1 MGTSQSQKPSLR
13 PIGGYSQSESCAPP
27 CPPCRSKGM
36 GSSQSQTPSLWPIV
50 GCSQSQSCAS
60 PHSPCKAMRADIK
73 RFEESDL
80 FLIGRSPKH
89 SKRNDKKAQHLEVAI
104 AERRNLAPSLKHWEE
119 ELQELCRWEKRRER
133 KNWEQELLALQK
145 SQKGWCKKC

>member
-50 GCSQSQSCAS
+50 GCSQSQSFAS
-60 PHSPCKAMRADIK
+60 PHSPRKAMRADI
-73 RFEESDL
+73 
-80 FLIGRSPKH
+80 
-89 SKRNDKKAQHLEVAI
+89 KRNDKKAQHLEVAI
-104 AERRNLAPSLKHWEE
+104 DERRNLAPSLNHWEE
-119 ELQELCRWEKRRER
+119 ELQELCRWEKRGER

-145 SQKGWCKKC
+145 SQKGWYQKC